1 MSASNRRRIGSIGG
15 ISGQPAYSSSAHSAS
30 SGHRRQSRLSVTD
43 AGPPALPAALAS
55 WSSTGT
61 LASATADR
69 AKQVVMSLKAKSY
82 ALATSL
88 SPGVALRAYIEL
100 PRAGLKLIAEE
111 PKIDA
116 PTLAQIDAI
125 VSSARSPEAST
136 LDLSEQPTLRSVK
149 KSRSVRG
156 SMSAVQSSFGLDV
169 MAEGSLDEEG
179 RGDQAIPATD
189 ALFAEPVSEDESE
202 QQPATLT
209 LAQRIKRAKS
219 KVQSRHRRKTSA
231 QPAAAAHERA
241 AELERQKK
249 ADQIVE
255 LLESKRAFYRQQ
267 QKQAVIEHSER
278 SRKRLAALKTASEK
292 SSSGHKQGQTQT
304 APRPHQAKVEVP
316 EYPIPSEWK
325 LTRWYQIVSRERH
338 GLPPNPFSSDPA
350 IAAAAHLQA
359 DKHGRDVGDSQSSH
373 ALVSDMDRGDLGSGD
388 SVIAAAQQ
396 QQPDPPQ
403 NSPGRRR
410 SKRRD
415 QRLYSFTKSATMT
428 LKQMPTLCAL
438 TMNIAMSDIAKEFW
452 GEGIQES
459 LKSNAKVRQRTKALS
474 QMVDMAV
481 RHKNQST
488 RFTERMSP
496 GDNDGGAARLESQR
510 SFHSGQATTTPP
522 PGQAVSPSP
531 THPSSAAPHSA
542 GSVHLLQTGVPPAPA
557 VSPLGPIQAPMPLP
571 ELSALV
577 NASLAGGFTPLERM
591 LNKAASTTQR
601 EPSAA
606 DDKALIMALQEN
618 GPSVGID
625 DELLGNI
632 QSMIQK
638 EDKYFGE
645 DGRDEIYESDEHAA
659 IDRLTQSIMRRSR
672 RSSLFQSA
680 AIRKAA
686 GALASRAAL
695 NDGRPSFVEENANGD
710 EYDPDLLGASSNTA
724 GSLSSSASDDD
735 RLTASFSSSSRSEGR
750 GMRSRM
756 RRASGH
762 GRHQSAQQIHSQ
774 AIEVLRRPLPEE
786 TTDTLQEVDTAV
798 PGESL
803 TLSIN
808 GAPSLL
814 VPLPAHTGGMIRET
828 DVEDDEREALDSL
841 VAESSTAAFRLD
853 DDGHAGAGDS
863 TAEAAI
869 QDPKAEDAASSSSP
883 SQPTA
888 DESPVAEPVVDI
900 VQDLVAEATASSEAP
915 VQEVAPASRS
925 GSGGSAGGHDGSP
938 GGMRGRKSRAPRI
951 SNRAPRRLVPLR
963 LDELIQADGLP
974 IRPAFRAPHHFW
986 IQPASQVVE

>member
-1 MSASNRRRIGSIGG
+1 MDAASM
-15 ISGQPAYSSSAHSAS
+15 A
-30 SGHRRQSRLSVTD
+30 
-43 AGPPALPAALAS
+43 AG
-55 WSSTGT
+55 GT

-241 AELERQKK
+241 AELERQKVEKK

-304 APRPHQAKVEVP
+304 AKVEVP

-359 DKHGRDVGDSQSSH
+359 DKHGRD
-373 ALVSDMDRGDLGSGD
+373 
-388 SVIAAAQQ
+388 
-396 QQPDPPQ
+396 
-403 NSPGRRR
+403 
-410 SKRRD
+410 
-415 QRLYSFTKSATMT
+415 
-428 LKQMPTLCAL
+428 QMPTLCAL